1 MEKRLKKER
10 NKLFLRVIL
19 IILAVWLTVSTVFFF
34 VRLNIERINTQ
45 NREIENLSYKIY
57 VLSRSSSDYDILSLA
72 MNQNNDFL
80 NNDGTNNYN
89 THMIVIDTR
98 LNSLVADTA
107 KAIMV
112 NFGVKGE
119 DYSPEFMGLIGYDS
133 FRKSL
138 SDTQYKRIKKLFSK
152 KREDGNYYELVCTK
166 FHFSEADIYPLEL
179 KVVLVDSKDKRFLI
193 NDNVETFKL
202 KDNFTKDDE
211 VYKCNEVRRNR
222 IPESFFL
229 KKEYNKDLISSFSRK
244 QQKELVCIK
253 NKNLFECVAYAND
266 YVSYNAYKYDYQ
278 ADPRNESWYIQ
289 YAKEVN
295 LLDYCKSDLVL
306 GLSIIFVLFLI
317 ISFLLCLMI
326 WRTIKMQIIQEQK
339 RTELTNALA
348 HDIKTPLFVI
358 SGYAYSLKENIDDNE
373 RDSYIG
379 KILEQ
384 TEDINGMVHK
394 MLDLSKLD
402 SYSVKLN
409 RVEFD
414 LYELVK
420 SVVDK
425 YVMLPDGKSF
435 SITRNGKNNVFADK
449 ELIKTAVENLVDN
462 ALKYS
467 PKNSVI
473 EITVNNDSFMIKNP
487 CENLTKS
494 DLKDISKAYVRK
506 DKSRHQKGNGLG
518 LSIVESILNLHNA
531 KSSIK
536 LENDNYVF
544 SVSL

>member
-1 MEKRLKKER
+1 
-10 NKLFLRVIL
+10 
-19 IILAVWLTVSTVFFF
+19 
-34 VRLNIERINTQ
+34 
-45 NREIENLSYKIY
+45 
-57 VLSRSSSDYDILSLA
+57 
-72 MNQNNDFL
+72 
-80 NNDGTNNYN
+80 
-89 THMIVIDTR
+89 
-98 LNSLVADTA
+98 
-107 KAIMV
+107 
-112 NFGVKGE
+112 
-119 DYSPEFMGLIGYDS
+119 
-133 FRKSL
+133 
-138 SDTQYKRIKKLFSK
+138 
-152 KREDGNYYELVCTK
+152 
-166 FHFSEADIYPLEL
+166 
-179 KVVLVDSKDKRFLI
+179 
-193 NDNVETFKL
+193 
-202 KDNFTKDDE
+202 
-211 VYKCNEVRRNR
+211 
-222 IPESFFL
+222 
-229 KKEYNKDLISSFSRK
+229 
-244 QQKELVCIK
+244 
-253 NKNLFECVAYAND
+253 
-266 YVSYNAYKYDYQ
+266 
-278 ADPRNESWYIQ
+278 
-289 YAKEVN
+289 
-295 LLDYCKSDLVL
+295 
-306 GLSIIFVLFLI
+306 
-317 ISFLLCLMI
+317 
-326 WRTIKMQIIQEQK
+326 MQIIQEQK

-348 HDIKTPLFVI
+348 HDIKTPLLVI